1 MTSLCIGPTI
11 RRVVTPA
18 GDPAWLVTGYDDVK
32 ALLSDPRLG
41 RSHPEPDRAARFSN
55 SAIFGG
61 PMGDDPAAEAGEH
74 ARMRRLLVPAF
85 SARRMSELA
94 PRVEAIATQL
104 LDDMLDA
111 GPPVDFHE
119 AVSFPLPA
127 LVICEL
133 LGVPYEDRDDFR
145 RWSDQAA
152 HITDAELSQ
161 AGLAALWNFMHALV
175 DRKRQQPGRDVISEL
190 LATADQDP
198 DLSSDGIAMLAAAL
212 LFAGHETTVAAI
224 DRGVALLLTHP
235 DQYAALQRDPSRVA
249 PAVEEI
255 LRSSLPVPSGASD
268 QAGGLPRYAHHDI
281 EFGGVSI
288 AAGELVLLGLQGAN
302 QDHGTFP
309 EPDRFDTQR
318 TPNQHLS
325 FGHGPRFCIG
335 APLARVELR
344 ILLTALPQRLPTL
357 RLAVPA
363 ETLRSRDQLLTGGL
377 VELPVTW

>member
-1 MTSLCIGPTI
+1 
-11 RRVVTPA
+11 
-18 GDPAWLVTGYDDVK
+18 
-32 ALLSDPRLG
+32 
-41 RSHPEPDRAARFSN
+41 
-55 SAIFGG
+55 
-61 PMGDDPAAEAGEH
+61 
-74 ARMRRLLVPAF
+74 
-85 SARRMSELA
+85 
-94 PRVEAIATQL
+94 
-104 LDDMLDA
+104 
-111 GPPVDFHE
+111 
-119 AVSFPLPA
+119 

-152 HITDAELSQ
+152 HIIDTEHSH
-161 AGLAALWNFMHALV
+161 AGLAALWNYMRALV
-175 DRKRQQPGRDVISEL
+175 DRKRRQPGRDVISEL

-212 LFAGHETTVAAI
+212 LFAGHETTVTAI

-235 DQYAALQRDPSRVA
+235 DQYTALQRDPSRIA
-249 PAVEEI
+249 PAVEEV
-255 LRSSLPVPSGASD
+255 LRSSLPVPTAVSD

-281 EFGGVSI
+281 DFGGVSI

-302 QDHGTFP
+302 HDHGTFP
-309 EPDRFDTQR
+309 EPHRFDTQR

-335 APLARVELR
+335 APLARIELR
-344 ILLTALPQRLPTL
+344 TLLTALPQRLPTL

-363 ETLRSRDQLLTGGL
+363 ETLRSRDELLTGGL